1 MDRLTIGQAALAGVA
16 VKTVR
21 CSRLVCGPGRPWARC
36 PRSRRYAERRTLAS
50 DISCESSGAAAFVR
64 RFDARD
70 VELSQAALTLDIHR
84 SFLERHDV
92 RLAARVKCEVG
103 NKPRTVRKSG

>member
-1 MDRLTIGQAALAGVA
+1 
-16 VKTVR
+16 
-21 CSRLVCGPGRPWARC
+21 
-36 PRSRRYAERRTLAS
+36 
-50 DISCESSGAAAFVR
+50 VR

-70 VELSQAALTLDIHR
+70 VELSHAALTLDIHR

-103 NKPRTVRKSG
+103 NKLRTVRKSG

>member
-1 MDRLTIGQAALAGVA
+1 MDRLTIGQAALAGVT

-50 DISCESSGAAAFVR
+50 DISCESSGAAALCVGSMLAMSNSRRQHSRWISTDHSLSATTSGSPLASSARSATSSVR
-64 RFDARD
+64 
-70 VELSQAALTLDIHR
+70 
-84 SFLERHDV
+84 
-92 RLAARVKCEVG
+92 
-103 NKPRTVRKSG
+103 